1 MTRLGDIISG
11 KVFSVAPT
19 ATVAEAA
26 ETMVKGRVGSAV
38 VVDGPWLLG
47 IFTER
52 DALRVAAA
60 GLDPTTAAVKDWM
73 TKDPITVD
81 PDTDSADA
89 AAIMATEGF
98 RHLPVVEGDSVVG
111 VVSLR
116 DVLSARIRRQA
127 RG

>member
-1 MTRLGDIISG
+1 MTRVGDIITG
-11 KVFSVAPT
+11 KVFTVAPT
-19 ATVAEAA
+19 ASVAEAA

-52 DALRVAAA
+52 DALRVAASGA
-60 GLDPTTAAVKDWM
+60 DPKTTSVKDWM
-73 TKDPITVD
+73 TKDPMTTG
-81 PDTDSADA
+81 PDADSADA

-116 DVLSARIRRQA
+116 DVLSTRIRRPA
-127 RG
+127 R

>member
-1 MTRLGDIISG
+1 VTRVGDIITG
-11 KVFSVAPT
+11 KVFSVPPT

-60 GLDPTTAAVKDWM
+60 GADPNATSVKDWM
-73 TKDPITVD
+73 TKDPMTTG

-116 DVLSARIRRQA
+116 DVLSTRIRRPA
-127 RG
+127 R

>member
-1 MTRLGDIISG
+1 MARIGDLISG
-11 KVFSVAPT
+11 KVFSVPPS

-26 ETMVKGRVGSAV
+26 QTMVKGRVGSAV

-60 GLDPTTAAVKDWM
+60 DTDPTTATVKDWM
-73 TKDPITVD
+73 TRDPRTVD
-81 PDTDSADA
+81 PDTDSEDVAV
-89 AAIMATEGF
+89 IMATEGF
-98 RHLPVVEGDSVVG
+98 RHLPVVDADSVVG

-116 DVLSARIRRQA
+116 DVLSARIRRPA
-127 RG
+127 R

>member
-11 KVFSVAPT
+11 RVFSVPPT

-52 DALRVAAA
+52 DALRAAAA
-60 GLDPTTAAVKDWM
+60 GADPTTAGVKDWM
-73 TKDPITVD
+73 TKDPMTVD
-81 PDTDSADA
+81 PDTDSDDA
-89 AAIMATEGF
+89 AAVMATEGF
-98 RHLPVVEGDSVVG
+98 RHLPVVDGDSVVG

-116 DVLSARIRRQA
+116 DVLAARIRRPA

>member
-1 MTRLGDIISG
+1 VTRVGDIITG
-11 KVFSVAPT
+11 KVFSVPPT

-60 GLDPTTAAVKDWM
+60 GADPTTTSVKDWM
-73 TKDPITVD
+73 TKDPMTTG
-81 PDTDSADA
+81 PDADSADA

-116 DVLSARIRRQA
+116 DVLSTRIRRPA
-127 RG
+127 R

>member
-1 MTRLGDIISG
+1 MTRVGDIITG

-19 ATVAEAA
+19 ASVAEAA
-26 ETMVKGRVGSAV
+26 ETMVKGRVGSAI

-60 GLDPTTAAVKDWM
+60 GADPRTTSVKDWM
-73 TKDPITVD
+73 TKDPMTTG

-116 DVLSARIRRQA
+116 DVLSTRIRRPG
-127 RG
+127 R

>member
-1 MTRLGDIISG
+1 MARIGDIING
-11 KVFSVAPT
+11 KVFSVPPS

-26 ETMVKGRVGSAV
+26 LIMVKGRVGSAMV
-38 VVDGPWLLG
+38 IDGPWLLG

-60 GLDPTTAAVKDWM
+60 GADPTTAAVKDWM
-73 TKDPITVD
+73 TRDPLSVD
-81 PDTDSADA
+81 PDTDSDDA

-98 RHLPVVEGDSVVG
+98 RHLPVVDADSVVG

-116 DVLSARIRRQA
+116 DVLSTRIRRPA
-127 RG
+127 R

>member
-1 MTRLGDIISG
+1 MTRVGDIITG

-60 GLDPTTAAVKDWM
+60 GADPKTTSVKDWM
-73 TKDPITVD
+73 TKDPMTVD

-89 AAIMATEGF
+89 AATMATEGF

-116 DVLSARIRRQA
+116 DVLSTRIRRPA
-127 RG
+127 R

>member
-1 MTRLGDIISG
+1 MARIGDLISG
-11 KVFSVAPT
+11 RVYSVAPS

-26 ETMVKGRVGSAV
+26 ATMVKGRVGSAV

-60 GLDPTTAAVKDWM
+60 GTDPTTAAVKDWM
-73 TKDPITVD
+73 TKEPMTVD
-81 PDTDSADA
+81 PDTDTDDA

-98 RHLPVVEGDSVVG
+98 RHLPVVDGDSVVG

-116 DVLSARIRRQA
+116 DVLSARIRRPA
-127 RG
+127 R

>member
-1 MTRLGDIISG
+1 MARIGDIISG
-11 KVFSVAPT
+11 KVYSVGPA

-26 ETMVKGRVGSAV
+26 GVMMRGRVGSAV

-52 DALRVAAA
+52 DALRAAAA
-60 GLDPTTAAVKDWM
+60 GTDPTGAAVRDWM
-73 TKDPITVD
+73 TKDPMTVD
-81 PDTDSADA
+81 PETDTDDA

-98 RHLPVVEGDSVVG
+98 RHLPVVEGESVVG

-116 DVLSARIRRQA
+116 DVLSARIRRPG
-127 RG
+127 R

>member
-1 MTRLGDIISG
+1 MTRIGDIISG
-11 KVFSVAPT
+11 KVFSVPPS

-26 ETMVKGRVGSAV
+26 QTMVKGRVGSAV

-52 DALRVAAA
+52 DALRAAAA
-60 GLDPTTAAVKDWM
+60 GTDPTTAAVKDWM
-73 TKDPITVD
+73 TRDPLTVD
-81 PDTDSADA
+81 PDTDSDDA

-116 DVLSARIRRQA
+116 DVLSARIRRPA
-127 RG
+127 R

>member
-11 KVFSVAPT
+11 KVFSVPPT

-60 GLDPTTAAVKDWM
+60 GVDPTSTGVKDWM
-73 TKDPITVD
+73 TREPVTVG
-81 PDTDSADA
+81 PDTDSDDA

-98 RHLPVVEGDSVVG
+98 RHLPVVDGDSVVG

-116 DVLSARIRRQA
+116 DVLSARIRRPA

>member
-1 MTRLGDIISG
+1 MTRVGDIITG
-11 KVFSVAPT
+11 KVFSVPPT

-60 GLDPTTAAVKDWM
+60 GADPNATSVKDWM
-73 TKDPITVD
+73 TKDPMTTG

-116 DVLSARIRRQA
+116 DVLSTRIRRPA
-127 RG
+127 R

>member
-1 MTRLGDIISG
+1 VARLGDIISG
-11 KVFSVAPT
+11 KVYSVAPT
-19 ATVAEAA
+19 ASVAEAA
-26 ETMVKGRVGSAV
+26 EIMVKGRVGSAV
-38 VVDGPWLLG
+38 VIDGPWLLG

-60 GLDPTTAAVKDWM
+60 GTDPKAAAVRDWM
-73 TKDPITVD
+73 TKDPVTVD
-81 PDTDSADA
+81 PDADSDDA

-116 DVLSARIRRQA
+116 DVLAARIRRPG
-127 RG
+127 R